1 MKKNVTERVFE
12 CPACKQKIIA
22 YKKSSR
28 RTAENH
34 IKTMYCFKCKDVKN
48 FVQIKYY

>member
-1 MKKNVTERVFE
+1 MKKNVTERTFE
-12 CPACKQKIIA
+12 CPYCKTKQIA

-34 IKTMYCFKCKDVKN
+34 IKHMWCWRCKEERGFIQVR
-48 FVQIKYY
+48 Y